1 MLEKIENLI
10 KLFIEKNK
18 NDNAKSNT
26 QQNNIIQNFNS
37 GITYTDVKQ
46 IVEDVV
52 EDKLKEYKK

>member
-1 MLEKIENLI
+1 MLEKIVNLI

-37 GITYTDVKQ
+37 GITYTDVK
-46 IVEDVV
+46 DVV
-52 EDKLKEYKK
+52 EDKLREYKK